1 MKKFLREYLDDLLL
15 LAGCGCILYGLS
27 IWSSV
32 LTWIGAGA
40 MLIIFGVMVG
50 KVRI

>member
-1 MKKFLREYLDDLLL
+1 MRKIIKDYLDDVLVLV
-15 LAGCGCILYGLS
+15 GCGCILYGLS

-50 KVRI
+50 KAGS